1 MKVIHIA
8 PLNCTKRL
16 YKNRYV
22 PMAMCLTHLVEESK
36 EYREFY
42 QAVPGYKILDNSLIE
57 LGGAVNLQRVL
68 KAAQEINAQE
78 IILPDVFQEGG
89 ATVEAVISS
98 IHELRALGEL
108 DSYKLMAVAHGK
120 TVEEWV
126 SCFNTLSAIPEIGVI
141 GIPKITAKLQPGG
154 RPALE
159 SIWGNSPK
167 EIHLLGLWYAFGE
180 LDSYMHPERIRSVD
194 TCQAAF
200 LAKYH
205 MDHWSV
211 RPDGFTINLE
221 DTSINPAE
229 FIRICDEVC

>member
-8 PLNCTKRL
+8 PLNCTKVL
-16 YKNRYV
+16 YKKRRM

-42 QAVPGYKILDNSLIE
+42 QAFPGYKILDNSLIE
-57 LGGAVNLQRVL
+57 LGDAVNLQRVL
-68 KAAQEINAQE
+68 KAAQEIDAQE
-78 IILPDVFQEGG
+78 IILPDVFQEGD
-89 ATVEAVISS
+89 ATIEAVMYS
-98 IHELRALGEL
+98 IHELRSLGEI
-108 DSYKLMAVAHGK
+108 DRYKLMAVAHGR

-126 SCFNTLSAIPEIGVI
+126 SCFNALSTIPEIGVI

-180 LDSYMHPERIRSVD
+180 LDSYMRPDRIRSVD

-221 DTSINPAE
+221 DTSINPSE